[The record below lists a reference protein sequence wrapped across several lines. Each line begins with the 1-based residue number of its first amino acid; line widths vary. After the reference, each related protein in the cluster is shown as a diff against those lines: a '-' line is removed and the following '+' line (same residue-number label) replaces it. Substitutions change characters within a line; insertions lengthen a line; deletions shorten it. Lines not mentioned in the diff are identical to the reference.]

1 MLLLCSIAG
10 VRSEARERVAAADG
24 RITWIG
30 RTAAAAD
37 GSVAFDWSGVTAR
50 IRFTGTT
57 LSLDCSDTKLN
68 YFNVWID
75 REPSEKV
82 DLVIKTEGA
91 QTLVLAQKLRKG
103 EHTVV
108 LQKRSEGEQGRVTF
122 AALETDGVFLQAAGP
137 KARKIEFVGDSYT
150 CGYGTEAASR
160 EEPFRTEEEN
170 CNLTYAAIAGR
181 YFDADIQIVAHSGRG
196 IIRNY
201 GDGRGPL
208 MPERYLQVFDE
219 DPDAAPWDASRFVPD
234 IVVIY
239 LGTNDFSTGKQPNL
253 GGWCANYRKLLQEI
267 RTNYG
272 ESVPILCVASKANEL
287 MGDYVEQAVLRS
299 GIPNVHWTSI
309 QESAHNDTSDL
320 GASWHPNYT
329 GQRKVASCVIPYIA
343 TLTSWDLPFTPY
355 R

>member
-75 REPSEKV
+75 REPSEKE

-122 AALETDGVFLQAAGP
+122 AALETDGVFLQAAGLKLVKLYELRD
-137 KARKIEFVGDSYT
+137 KAKS
-150 CGYGTEAASR
+150 
-160 EEPFRTEEEN
+160 
-170 CNLTYAAIAGR
+170 
-181 YFDADIQIVAHSGRG
+181 
-196 IIRNY
+196 IIGN
-201 GDGRGPL
+201 P
-208 MPERYLQVFDE
+208 
-219 DPDAAPWDASRFVPD
+219 DP
-234 IVVIY
+234 
-239 LGTNDFSTGKQPNL
+239 
-253 GGWCANYRKLLQEI
+253 
-267 RTNYG
+267 
-272 ESVPILCVASKANEL
+272 
-287 MGDYVEQAVLRS
+287 
-299 GIPNVHWTSI
+299 
-309 QESAHNDTSDL
+309 
-320 GASWHPNYT
+320 
-329 GQRKVASCVIPYIA
+329 
-343 TLTSWDLPFTPY
+343 LPFGDKVVGVVMN
-355 R
+355 RDGSVMDVIKNIVE